1 MFLTNRLFLVIGIP
15 AIVAAID
22 ILTKLA
28 IRRPRPGGG
37 SMLTREDYVW
47 AFDWTLAAIVAV
59 MTFLAEKA
67 TRLVELGNKATT
79 DQWKNLA
86 FDSFDALLLLLAI
99 TFIGIFGTSLF
110 INRLGYEDEE
120 DVTEPESPL
129 VQAPDQPGGSE
140 VLVHNEG
147 REEGS
152 RSLRWGRGVVL
163 PNLAGMLWLIAAFAF
178 GTQG

>member
-37 SMLTREDYVW
+37 SMLRREDYVW

-59 MTFLAEKA
+59 VTFLAEKA

-79 DQWKNLA
+79 EQWRNLA
-86 FDSFDALLLLLAI
+86 FDSFNALFLLLAI

-110 INRLGYEDEE
+110 INRLGYENE
-120 DVTEPESPL
+120 DAVTDPESPQVGDPL
-129 VQAPDQPGGSE
+129 SPGNLRPIWTMKLE
-140 VLVHNEG
+140 KKDK
-147 REEGS
+147 S
-152 RSLRWGRGVVL
+152 R
-163 PNLAGMLWLIAAFAF
+163 
-178 GTQG
+178 